1 MSDTSDL
8 LCDIN
13 PLASSLNLKADDP
26 DLIWSARRA
35 SDRFRGEV
43 GWGVNESTD
52 TLILDPPAGETLLLP
67 VFNPSRVRVEVDD
80 VEDTSVEFS
89 PRTGA
94 LRRRGGWGS
103 RLGSI
108 RVSVTHGFK
117 DIPGDIQDAVAEQA
131 AITYAVAGA
140 PGVQQITQGSR
151 SMSFSATSA
160 TGTTQ
165 KWSAAVNKYR
175 LTGQVAF

>member
-8 LCDIN
+8 LCDISL
-13 PLASSLNLKADDP
+13 LASSLNLKADDP
-26 DLIWSARRA
+26 DLLWAARRA

-43 GWGVNESTD
+43 GWGINTSTD
-52 TLILDPPAGETLLLP
+52 TLILDPPVGETLLLP
-67 VFNPSRVRVEVDD
+67 VFNPSWVRVEVDD
-80 VEDTSVEFS
+80 VEDKSVEFS

-94 LRRRGGWGS
+94 LRRRGGWGT

-108 RVSVTHGFK
+108 GVSVTHGFD

-131 AITYAVAGA
+131 AVTYAVAAA

-160 TGTTQ
+160 TGVTQ
-165 KWSAAVNKYR
+165 KWSRTVEKYR
-175 LTGQVAF
+175 LTGQGVF